1 MNWIVDQAGY
11 GRGPKTSW
19 QDRGAAAPARRT
31 LVLARSVVLLLVC
44 PAAAFSLDPN
54 ISIPQ
59 YLHTSWTQEEGSS
72 LPAIQS
78 LAQTRDGYLWLGT
91 GHGLIR
97 FDGLRFVPWE
107 AKPGEALPGR
117 DIRFLQ
123 PSSEG
128 GLWIS
133 TAMGIARLDQGHL
146 IRYPALDRW
155 LGGTPATSMMVDHE
169 GNLWIAGGVPTGND
183 LRVIRR
189 KGSIQVYGPADG
201 LPDHKVVKL
210 FEDSLGNLWIG
221 TQNGLCR
228 WSPGNRADCLA
239 VGPLNVFSITE
250 DAGGELIIGDRMSR
264 RLLQLAGREL
274 RPILGQLGDASLDP
288 RLVMRDRD
296 GNIWIGTA
304 GQGLLRLHGSRRDRF
319 TRKEGLSSDFINGL
333 LEDREGNLWV
343 STARGIDQFREPKV
357 LHVSTLDGLSSDV
370 INSVCISAGGDAWI
384 GTTGGGLNHIEGRR
398 ISHYLTDSGLPSST
412 VLSVHED
419 RGGRLW
425 AGTSGGLVYRSQN
438 RFVEVDAPDG
448 GHLNVVFAITEDQT
462 GDIIAADAR
471 KGLFSIRHG
480 RAEKLSI
487 AGLEKKDVYQLL
499 TARNGVLWIGY
510 YQGGISAVRG
520 NSAQFYGVD
529 DGLPGGPVQAI
540 YEDRD
545 GTLWVGTRD
554 GLSRFRGGQWASWMA
569 QQGLPE
575 GGVNGIVEDDS
586 KGLWLMTGSGI
597 LRLERTGPNG
607 FREGSPGHLAFPLY
621 GRTEGLR
628 LPSVANMANPRIAK
642 AQDGRLW
649 VATEDGAAVIDPR
662 RIRSNPVPPP
672 VAIEQLLVDGR
683 PMETG
688 PASGIKLRGSE
699 LQIVYTGLSLTV
711 PESVRFRY
719 RLDGLDRNWTDAG
732 TRRNVTY
739 VNLPP
744 RKYLFRVTA
753 SNNDGVWNTT
763 GVSLAFQIAP
773 YFYQTRWFAVLCAG
787 IAALLAWGI
796 HWLQVRRV
804 VTRFRLIA
812 QERTRVTREL
822 HDSLLQGFS
831 GVVLQ
836 LEAAARQF
844 ESNPGVSKQ
853 RLERAIDQADHS
865 LTEARRTIMS
875 MRLPALENH
884 SLPEALSA
892 VGSQA
897 TEGTSISFHL
907 AVRGHVRQLPYDAQA
922 NLYLVG
928 REAITNAVNHARAK
942 RIAAHLTYSTKETR
956 LTVEDDGSGFDL
968 ESAMAKKDHWG
979 VLGMQERA
987 KHLGTFLSIDSA
999 AGRGTKIEVAVPGRK

>member
-1 MNWIVDQAGY
+1 MNWRVDQAGY
-11 GRGPKTSW
+11 GRGPKTRW

-44 PAAAFSLDPN
+44 PATAFSLDPN
-54 ISIPQ
+54 ISIPE

-78 LAQTRDGYLWLGT
+78 LAQTTDGYLWLGT

-128 GLWIS
+128 GLWIG
-133 TAMGIARLDQGHL
+133 TALGITRLDHGHL
-146 IRYPALDRW
+146 IQYPALDRW
-155 LGGTPATSMMVDHE
+155 LGGVNATFMMEDHA
-169 GNLWIAGGVPTGND
+169 GNLWIVGGVPTGND

-189 KGSIQVYGPADG
+189 NGSIQAYGPADG
-201 LPDHKVVKL
+201 WPGQKAERL
-210 FEDSLGNLWIG
+210 FEDSHGNLWIG

-228 WSPGNRADCLA
+228 WSPGIRADCLA

-250 DAGGELIIGDRMSR
+250 DASGELIIGDRISK
-264 RLLQLAGREL
+264 RLLQLARREL
-274 RPILGQLGDASLDP
+274 RPILRELGDASLYA
-288 RLVMRDRD
+288 RQVMRDRD
-296 GNIWIGTA
+296 GNIWVGTA
-304 GQGLLRLHGSRRDRF
+304 GQGLLRLHDSRRDRF

-343 STARGIDQFREPKV
+343 ATARGIDQFREPKV
-357 LHVSTLDGLSSDV
+357 LNVSSRDGLSSDV
-370 INSVCISAGGDAWI
+370 ITAVCIGGVGDAWV
-384 GTTGGGLNHIEGRR
+384 GTAGGGLNHIDGHR
-398 ISHYLTDSGLPSST
+398 ITHYLIDSGLPSST
-412 VLSVHED
+412 VVSVHED

-425 AGTSGGLVYRSQN
+425 AGTSGGLVYRSQD
-438 RFVEVDAPDG
+438 RFVEVSAPDG
-448 GHLNVVFAITEDQT
+448 GHLSLVFAITEDRT
-462 GDIIAADAR
+462 RGIIAADAR
-471 KGLFSIRHG
+471 QGLFSIRQD
-480 RAEKLSI
+480 RAEKLSLS
-487 AGLEKKDVYQLL
+487 GLERNDIYQIL
-499 TARNGVLWIGY
+499 AGRNGVLWIGY

-520 NSAQFYGVD
+520 NSAQFYGPQA
-529 DGLPGGPVQAI
+529 GLAGGPVQGI

-545 GTLWVGTRD
+545 GTLWVGTRG
-554 GLSRFRGGQWASWMA
+554 GLSRFRGAKWTTWTT

-575 GGVNGIVEDDS
+575 GGVNGIIEDDY

-597 LRLERTGPNG
+597 LRLEQTGRND
-607 FREGSPGHLAFPLY
+607 FREASPGHLAFALY

-628 LPSVANMANPRIAK
+628 LPSVKNMANPRIAK

-649 VATEDGAAVIDPR
+649 VATEDGVAVIDPH

-683 PMETG
+683 PIEIG
-688 PASGIKLRGSE
+688 PASGIELRGSE

-732 TRRNVTY
+732 TRRNVAY
-739 VNLPP
+739 VNLSPG
-744 RKYLFRVTA
+744 KYLFRVTA
-753 SNNDGVWNTT
+753 SNNDGVWNAT
-763 GVSLAFQIAP
+763 GASLAFQIAP
-773 YFYQTRWFAVLCAG
+773 YFYQTPWFAVLCAG
-787 IAALLAWGI
+787 IVALLAWGI
-796 HWLQVRRV
+796 HRLRVRRL
-804 VTRFRLIA
+804 VTRFQLVA
-812 QERTRVTREL
+812 QERARVTREL

-836 LEAAARQF
+836 MEAAARQF

-897 TEGTSISFHL
+897 TEGTSITFQL

-928 REAITNAVNHARAK
+928 REAITNAVSHARAK
-942 RIAAHLTYSTKETR
+942 RIAAQLTYSTKETR
-956 LTVEDDGSGFDL
+956 LTVEDDGSGFDV
-968 ESAMAKKDHWG
+968 ESAKAKKDHWG

-987 KHLGTFLSIDSA
+987 RHLGASLSIDSA
-999 AGRGTKIEVAVPGRK
+999 AGRGTKIEVALPGRK